1 MHFKH
6 WVLCLM
12 LQTTPPTTTT
22 PIPADRDRNWKQ
34 EWKVLRKRLKNQHSK
49 LKFVMKSLS
58 LTLHSILHL
67 IVFCEFS
74 LFLCYWFFFVRSS
87 VLLPSPLLVQRY
99 PIFILLWYRKLLS
112 SSFGT
117 IGIRF
122 QFRFENAFA
131 FNRFCLS
138 ISALNIYLWMA
149 WWCCHFSLETALPF
163 NLGANLALSCVYCA
177 SHRISRTEKQI
188 KNVCADDLHANVC
201 LCVTQFPPK
210 RNWQFCFLSCS
221 MFSS

>member
-1 MHFKH
+1 MFDAPNN
-6 WVLCLM
+6 
-12 LQTTPPTTTT
+12 TTNNNDTKT
-22 PIPADRDRNWKQ
+22 RRQ
-34 EWKVLRKRLKNQHSK
+34 RQK
-49 LKFVMKSLS
+49 LKARMKSTAKKTQKS
-58 LTLHSILHL
+58 AFEIEICHEISFTYSPFHFAFDRILWIQLVSVLL
-67 IVFCEFS
+67 I
-74 LFLCYWFFFVRSS
+74 FFFVRSS